1 MRIALVSEGTYP
13 YAMGGVSIWCEQ
25 LIRGMP
31 DYRWEVVALTVDG
44 TEEPVFERPANL
56 DQVHSIPLWGGRP
69 AGRRPT
75 RGALV
80 PSGRPGAEFIES
92 YEVFLRAL
100 VTPLESTRSQAGAV
114 NRSTFLLAL
123 RGMFEYARGGGDLG
137 AALLSNEALR
147 MMLEAWHTLRVEE
160 TGPAPTVADAL
171 EAAWLIS
178 HMLRPLSAPP
188 VRADIVHSSMNGL
201 STLVGMAATWTYGT
215 PLVLSEH
222 GIYLRERYISYLHDD
237 APHPVRVLV
246 LSFFRSLA
254 GAAYLITG
262 ALAPHSQYNR
272 RWQLHNGAD
281 PERMWTMYNGVDPD
295 EFPPAAGE
303 PDVPTI
309 SFMGRIDPLKDLHTL
324 IRAFALV
331 REEIPN
337 ARLRIFGGTPAAN
350 KVYHE
355 SCAALIDELGLT
367 GHAVLEGRVG
377 SAVEAYHAG
386 SLVALT
392 SISEGFPYTV
402 VEAMACGRPT
412 VCTNVGGVAEAVGD
426 TGFVVAPRDVP
437 AIAAACVRMLND
449 RELRLRLGAA
459 ARDRVLERFTLQRSL
474 QAYRDIYEGL
484 ATPRTSPA
492 PKRLRGQAQ
501 GWVRVPNRTTR
512 PGVASV
518 AARPEP
524 TPVAARPEPTPV
536 TTRPEVMPV
545 AAPPEPTPVTVR
557 PEAVPVAARVPR
569 QRGPEQYSSAAYRT
583 HHDPNSSGS
592 ELPQPAVTPPAGA
605 PDDEP
610 TVGILRAAGGR

>member
-44 TEEPVFERPANL
+44 TEEPVFDRPANL
-56 DQVHSIPLWGGRP
+56 DRVHSIPLWGGRP
-69 AGRRPT
+69 PGRRPQ
-75 RGALV
+75 RGVLV
-80 PSGRPGAEFIES
+80 PSGRPGAEFLES

-100 VTPLESTRSQAGAV
+100 VTPLESTRSQAGSV

-123 RGMFEYARGGGDLG
+123 RGMFEYAAGGGDLSAG
-137 AALLSNEALR
+137 LLSNEALR
-147 MMLEAWHTLRVEE
+147 MMLEAWHTLRVDE
-160 TGPAPTVADAL
+160 TGPAPSVADAL

-178 HMLRPLSAPP
+178 HMMRPLSAPP

-201 STLVGMAATWTYGT
+201 ATLVGMAATWAYGT

-222 GIYLRERYISYLHDD
+222 GIYLRERYISYLNDS

-295 EFPPAAGE
+295 EFPPAVGE

-324 IRAFALV
+324 IRAYALV
-331 REEIPN
+331 RAEIPT
-337 ARLRIFGGTPAAN
+337 ARLRIFGGTPVAN
-350 KVYHE
+350 QVYHA
-355 SCAALIDELGLT
+355 SCQALIDELGLT
-367 GHAVLEGRVG
+367 GHATLEGRVG
-377 SAVEAYHAG
+377 NAVEAYHAG

-426 TGFVVAPRDVP
+426 TGFVVAPRDV
-437 AIAAACVRMLND
+437 AGVADACVRMLRD
-449 RELRLRLGAA
+449 RDLRLRLGAV
-459 ARDRVLERFTLQRSL
+459 ARARVLEKFTLQRSL
-474 QAYRDIYEGL
+474 QAYRNIYEGL
-484 ATPRTSPA
+484 AAPRTVSA
-492 PKRLRGQAQ
+492 PPRHLRGQAQ
-501 GWVRVPNRTTR
+501 GWVKVPDRKIR
-512 PGVASV
+512 PGVAPV
-518 AARPEP
+518 PARI
-524 TPVAARPEPTPV
+524 
-536 TTRPEVMPV
+536 
-545 AAPPEPTPVTVR
+545 
-557 PEAVPVAARVPR
+557 PR
-569 QRGPEQYSSAAYRT
+569 QRGPEEYGSTAYPPRR
-583 HHDPNSSGS
+583 DPNSSGC
-592 ELPQPAVTPPAGA
+592 PPVRPAVAHSDG
-605 PDDEP
+605 ES
-610 TVGILRAAGGR
+610 TVGILRPTGGRR